1 MRREVIAI
9 VGVTIDRHEPSQLV
23 LRGRGVTVEEWQWRR
38 HLCVRVS
45 RNDSK
50 SPTSGS
56 ETMLDS
62 SRQHTWG
69 ATRDNHDV
77 LGNFPLLCRS
87 TRGSSIVTSAPGTV
101 TALAAAIRARRISAT
116 AVVTASIQR
125 LENAADVNVL
135 AEETFDEALQ
145 RAHLIDND
153 GSLQGVLLGVPTLIK
168 DLEDLA
174 GHPTRK
180 GSLAL
185 RDVGPAMSNGV
196 VSSRLLQAGAVV
208 IGKSTLPEFAIEGYT
223 ANLLTGI
230 TRNPWNLDYS
240 PGGSSGGSGAGL
252 AAGLVGVATGTDGGG
267 SVRIPSS
274 LCGLVGLKPTNG
286 AVGRWPAPDWMDYST
301 DGPMATSCDDLRL
314 IFDVMRGPVGG
325 DPTSPPVVLESQL
338 ASHQDRPIRI
348 FAAER
353 TSPFGPLSRG
363 VEGLF
368 HEAVDAFADLFN
380 APVTWLEAE
389 GFFVAG
395 DPDLD
400 WYLVT
405 SAEHVASLGR
415 QWVIEH
421 MDEFH
426 VATQEYFAKGL
437 NVSIDEY
444 LAARR
449 RRYLYVRRMDELLIP
464 NGVLLTPSVTVDGWL
479 ADGRTHADG
488 EVHGLAPEIF
498 ATVLQNTTGNP
509 AVSIPFGLLPSGL
522 PFGLQVTAEH
532 YHDDRL
538 LDIATL
544 MEAAYPWVR
553 TAPGYEGLETVLDLV

>member
-1 MRREVIAI
+1 
-9 VGVTIDRHEPSQLV
+9 
-23 LRGRGVTVEEWQWRR
+23 
-38 HLCVRVS
+38 VS
-45 RNDSK
+45 
-50 SPTSGS
+50 
-56 ETMLDS
+56 
-62 SRQHTWG
+62 
-69 ATRDNHDV
+69 AT
-77 LGNFPLLCRS
+77 
-87 TRGSSIVTSAPGTV
+87 PGTV
-101 TALAAAIRARRISAT
+101 TSLAAAVRARRISAT

-125 LENAADVNVL
+125 LVDAADVNVL
-135 AEETFDEALQ
+135 AEETFDEALEQ
-145 RAHLIDND
+145 ARLIDK
-153 GSLQGVLLGVPTLIK
+153 GELRQSPLLGVPTLIK

-185 RDVGPAMSNGV
+185 RDVRPATSNGV
-196 VSSRLLQAGAVV
+196 VTNRLLQAGAVV
-208 IGKSTLPEFAIEGYT
+208 VGKSTLPEFAIEGYT

-230 TRNPWNLDYS
+230 TRNPWNLDLS
-240 PGGSSGGSGAGL
+240 PGGSSGGSGAAL

-301 DGPMATSCDDLRL
+301 DGPMATSCVDLRL
-314 IFDVMRGPVGG
+314 IFDVIRGPVGG
-325 DPTSPPVVLESQL
+325 DPTSPPAVLESQ
-338 ASHQDRPIRI
+338 SIRREDRPLRI

-353 TSPFGPLSRG
+353 TSPFGPLGRG
-363 VEGLF
+363 VERSF
-368 HEAVDAFADLFN
+368 HEAVDAFSDLFN

-400 WYLVT
+400 WYVVS
-405 SAEHVASLGR
+405 SAEHVAALGR
-415 QWVIEH
+415 EWVIEH

-426 VATQEYFAKGL
+426 VATQEYLTTGL
-437 NVSIDEY
+437 NVSIDVY

-449 RRYLYVRRMDELLIP
+449 RRYLYVRRLDELLIP
-464 NGVLLTPSVTVDGWL
+464 NGVLLTPSVTIDGWL
-479 ADGRTHADG
+479 ADGRMQADG

-522 PFGLQVTAEH
+522 PFGLQVTAER

-544 MEAAYPWVR
+544 MESAFPWVR